1 MEDIAKQQAK
11 ILFEQG
17 YRQQMRGNLTE
28 AIDLY
33 KRSLS
38 MNETAETHTF
48 LGWTYSMSNR
58 YQEAIEACKKAIEI
72 DPEYGN
78 PYNDIGSYLIQ
89 LDEIDEAL
97 EWLNKATA
105 STRYDNPQFPYINM
119 ARAYEK
125 QGRYQSA
132 LDAYNKALEI
142 SPLDRSALHHK
153 YMLVGQ
159 LN

>member
-11 ILFEQG
+11 ILFDQG
-17 YRQQMRGNLTE
+17 YRQQMRGNLTD

-33 KRSLS
+33 KRSLE
-38 MNETAETHTF
+38 MNETAEAHTF
-48 LGWTYSMSNR
+48 LGWTYSMINR
-58 YQEAIEACKKAIEI
+58 YQDAIDECKKAIEI

-78 PYNDIGSYLIQ
+78 PYNDIGSYLMQ

-97 EWLNKATA
+97 EWLNKATTT
-105 STRYDNPQFPYINM
+105 TRYEHPQFPYVNIGQ
-119 ARAYEK
+119 AHEK
-125 QGRYQSA
+125 QGRYKSA
-132 LDAYNKALEI
+132 LDAYDKALEI

-153 YMLVGQ
+153 YMLVGR